1 MTVFD
6 LRRWLGAALP
16 GVTLLASCA
25 TARSGGTGADA
36 CRAVEGR
43 LPASA
48 STAEMA
54 GDFSFTMVATV
65 GAQAGQSVTGRLS
78 LQPQDSALV
87 PVERASQP
95 LRGTAEVALEQVG
108 AVRMGDLGATD
119 PAAPGVAVYEQRA
132 PGTGTPTVVVRL
144 GSFSNGRGPDAFDAG
159 HTTLYVRRIS
169 REGFRGGW
177 ASTSGARY
185 PRREAQGFFCAER
198 AGP

>member
-1 MTVFD
+1 MTGLD
-6 LRRWLGAALP
+6 LQGPVRAALV
-16 GVTLLASCA
+16 GVAVLAGCA
-25 TARSGGTGADA
+25 TARGGGSPDV

-48 STAEMA
+48 STADMA
-54 GDFSFTMVATV
+54 GEFAFTMVATV
-65 GAQAGQSVTGRLS
+65 GAQAGQSAIGRLS

-95 LRGTAEVALEQVG
+95 LRGTADIALEQVG
-108 AVRMGDLGATD
+108 AVPMGDLGATD

-132 PGTGTPTVVVRL
+132 PGSGVPTVVVRL
-144 GSFSNGRGPDAFDAG
+144 GSFSNGRGPEAFDAG
-159 HTTLYVRRIS
+159 HTTLYVRQIS

-177 ASTSGARY
+177 ASTNGARY
-185 PRREAQGFFCAER
+185 PRREAQGYFCAER

>member
-1 MTVFD
+1 MTGLD
-6 LRRWLGAALP
+6 LQRPVRDALV
-16 GVTLLASCA
+16 GVAVLAGCA
-25 TARSGGTGADA
+25 TARGGGSTDA

-48 STAEMA
+48 STADMA
-54 GDFSFTMVATV
+54 GDFAFTMIATV

-87 PVERASQP
+87 QVERASQP
-95 LRGTAEVALEQVG
+95 LRGTAEIALEQVG
-108 AVRMGDLGATD
+108 AVPMGDLGARD
-119 PAAPGVAVYEQRA
+119 PTAPGVAVYEQRA
-132 PGTGTPTVVVRL
+132 PGSGMPTVVVRL
-144 GSFSNGRGPDAFDAG
+144 GSFSNGRGPAAFDAG

-177 ASTSGARY
+177 ASTTGSRY
-185 PRREAQGFFCAER
+185 PRRESQGYFCAER